1 MYRLAEL
8 TKTQRSRLGWTMML
22 VGTLLLTVAV
32 IWIHFSSLPKT
43 VITDGVEAPLV
54 VNYFNWIPRAW
65 YWKTLGYL
73 GAFAAS
79 QLLIGGAAI
88 AWVLGQRM
96 TWARASFT
104 AFLAWIELVII
115 YGIVPSEWLNLS
127 QTDLDWSPQKIALTI
142 PPWLI
147 LGNEVSLSFAALK
160 DVISGAYHGVMLGA
174 GALFALRVQQINK
187 PRKVVDKPVPVSPY
201 GRPLIRG
208 GN

>member
-8 TKTQRSRLGWTMML
+8 TKTQRTRLGWTMMI
-22 VGTLLLTVAV
+22 VGTFLLTAAV
-32 IWIHFSSLPKT
+32 LWIHFSSLPKT
-43 VITDGVEAPLV
+43 IVTDGVTTPLV

-65 YWKTLGYL
+65 YWKALGYL
-73 GAFAAS
+73 AAFAAS
-79 QLLIGGAAI
+79 QLLIGGAVL

-96 TWARASFT
+96 TWARAAFT

-142 PPWLI
+142 PPWLM

-160 DVISGAYHGVMLGA
+160 DAISGAYHVVTLGA
-174 GALFALRVQQINK
+174 AAVFAVRVQQLNK
-187 PRKVVDKPVPVSPY
+187 PRKVADKPVPVSPY
-201 GRPLIRG
+201 GRPLIKG

>member
-1 MYRLAEL
+1 MFRLAEL
-8 TKTQRSRLGWTMML
+8 TKTQRSRLGWTMMI
-22 VGTLLLTVAV
+22 VGTFLLTVAV
-32 IWIHFSSLPKT
+32 IWIHFSSLPKN

-65 YWKTLGYL
+65 YWKVLGYL

-88 AWVLGQRM
+88 AWVLGHRM
-96 TWARASFT
+96 TWARAAFA

-142 PPWLI
+142 PPWLM

-174 GALFALRVQQINK
+174 AALFAVRVQQLNR